1 MFSQGVTRAAF
12 LKRKLEDATLQQQAN
27 QGCGQDLRN
36 FVVELFA
43 SASLSATD
51 VVKLCHLITAA
62 GGVGVSDLAVKPE
75 NASKHGHEHLVG
87 VLSQTYPK
95 PEVTSVTVPVLERRS
110 ITRSKD
116 SLPVLLPSVIIR
128 SQQNDPPRRSAEDLG
143 SIFLE
148 HPLKKKADARGVPA
162 CPIGIY
168 CDGVEYTEHESFFCF
183 CINNL
188 FTEDSTLS
196 VVVRPVLRCG
206 SDCNE

>member
-1 MFSQGVTRAAF
+1 MV
-12 LKRKLEDATLQQQAN
+12 N
-27 QGCGQDLRN
+27 
-36 FVVELFA
+36 
-43 SASLSATD
+43 
-51 VVKLCHLITAA
+51 LCHLITAA

-128 SQQNDPPRRSAEDLG
+128 SQQNDPPRRSADDLG

-162 CPIGIY
+162 WESLAWGLPECLASGLPECPALSLELRPGLRLQQPGQCSLLLAYPAGHQELLQIG
-168 CDGVEYTEHESFFCF
+168 
-183 CINNL
+183 
-188 FTEDSTLS
+188 
-196 VVVRPVLRCG
+196 
-206 SDCNE
+206 

>member
-1 MFSQGVTRAAF
+1 M
-12 LKRKLEDATLQQQAN
+12 
-27 QGCGQDLRN
+27 
-36 FVVELFA
+36 
-43 SASLSATD
+43 
-51 VVKLCHLITAA
+51 VKLCHLITAA

-116 SLPVLLPSVIIR
+116 SPPVLLPSVIIR

>member
-12 LKRKLEDATLQQQAN
+12 LKRNLKTQPCSSKQTEVVAT
-27 QGCGQDLRN
+27 GQDLRD

-87 VLSQTYPK
+87 ALSQTYPK
-95 PEVTSVTVPVLERRS
+95 PEVTSATVPVLERRS

-116 SLPVLLPSVIIR
+116 ALPVLLPSVIIM

-148 HPLKKKADARGVPA
+148 HPSRRKPTPVERQLVP
-162 CPIGIY
+162 
-168 CDGVEYTEHESFFCF
+168 
-183 CINNL
+183 
-188 FTEDSTLS
+188 
-196 VVVRPVLRCG
+196 
-206 SDCNE
+206 